1 MLDGMVKVIAVR
13 QGAPRLEADER
24 HLEILVRA
32 PHREIVEV
40 GEVHRHTAAVLRAG
54 NGRRAERQ
62 TLGHDRVVCKQ
73 LPGNRQPAVGQ
84 RNGNAVGGQH
94 NVLVGYNAAERIRAL
109 KLHIVVGYLLAVL
122 PAERVGVMTAN
133 LVIHHG
139 IACILD
145 DMLLFQRISVQRIAH
160 GADEIP
166 RIHLLR
172 VLARRE
178 REFRTGAADFLRLPR
193 QIASEAVLRDL
204 IRPAVHGVGLV
215 LEPSHDWEQNGRMA
229 FPCRRIALPDVLR
242 AVLFARK
249 AGQLGT
255 EFVNFHAKAF
265 VFQYLHGFFL
275 LYLRQYHII
284 KAAALYGN
292 FVS

>member
-1 MLDGMVKVIAVR
+1 MVKVIAVR

-54 NGRRAERQ
+54 NGCRAERQ
-62 TLGHDRVVCKQ
+62 TLGHDRIVCKQ
-73 LPGNRQPAVGQ
+73 LAGNRQSAVGQ
-84 RNGNAVGGQH
+84 RNGNAVGDQH
-94 NVLVGYNAAERIRAL
+94 DVLVGCNAAERIRAL

-122 PAERVGVMTAN
+122 PAERVGVMAAN

-139 IACILD
+139 IARILD
-145 DMLLFQRISVQRIAH
+145 DMLLFQRISVQSIAH
-160 GADEIP
+160 GADKIP
-166 RIHLLR
+166 RIHLFR

-178 REFRTGAADFLRLPR
+178 REFRTGAADFLCLPL
-193 QIASEAVLRDL
+193 QIAPEAVLRDL

-215 LEPSHDWEQNGRMA
+215 LEPSHDREQNGRMA
-229 FPCRRIALPDVLR
+229 LPCRRIALPDVLR

-255 EFVNFHAKAF
+255 KFVNFHAKAF

-275 LYLRQYHII
+275 LYSYVKDTHFIR
-284 KAAALYGN
+284 
-292 FVS
+292 

>member
-1 MLDGMVKVIAVR
+1 MA
-13 QGAPRLEADER
+13 
-24 HLEILVRA
+24 
-32 PHREIVEV
+32 
-40 GEVHRHTAAVLRAG
+40 
-54 NGRRAERQ
+54 
-62 TLGHDRVVCKQ
+62 
-73 LPGNRQPAVGQ
+73 
-84 RNGNAVGGQH
+84 
-94 NVLVGYNAAERIRAL
+94 
-109 KLHIVVGYLLAVL
+109 
-122 PAERVGVMTAN
+122 AN

-139 IACILD
+139 IARILD
-145 DMLLFQRISVQRIAH
+145 DMLLFQRISIQSMAH
-160 GADEIP
+160 GADKIP
-166 RIHLLR
+166 RIHLFR

-178 REFRTGAADFLRLPR
+178 REFRTGAADFLCLPR
-193 QIASEAVLRDL
+193 QIAPEAVLRDL

-215 LEPSHDWEQNGRMA
+215 LEPSHDREQNGRMA
-229 FPCRRIALPDVLR
+229 LPCRRIALPDVLR

-265 VFQYLHGFFL
+265 VFQYLHGVFL